1 MTDHATPHEPAAL
14 AEAPAGTPAE
24 AATET
29 LAETPAG
36 TPAEIPAAPG
46 AETPAE
52 TPEEHEAR
60 LARRSARRRAAA
72 RWATATLVFAL
83 AGTGAAL
90 AVTAPERTDLPGLA
104 TPGDGRYT
112 FPPLTLPPLP
122 SGSSAPDRTGGKGAL
137 HAADL
142 RYLLLPSPK
151 EAGGSLTPALYPVP
165 TASAT
170 GTPSAS
176 ATPSPTATASASAS
190 ASASAGASPS
200 TAPAGQ
206 APADWVTCDAILA
219 DQRDPAALRE
229 LLLRDA
235 CRAATVREWTA
246 SDGTRTQI
254 RLLRFGAS
262 FESWNVFSSL
272 RSDARPNALPGA
284 KSTSHSAWDTVE
296 GVHLDAQESTA
307 KGAKGTPNARVA
319 YLCASDLVAVVTMTN
334 PDGVPDA
341 AFRQVVTLQSDL
353 LA

>member
-1 MTDHATPHEPAAL
+1 MTDHAIPHEPAAP
-14 AEAPAGTPAE
+14 AETPAE
-24 AATET
+24 AAV
-29 LAETPAG
+29 ETPAG
-36 TPAEIPAAPG
+36 TFAEFPAAP
-46 AETPAE
+46 AAE

-122 SGSSAPDRTGGKGAL
+122 SGSSTPDRTGGKNAL

-142 RYLLLPSPK
+142 RYLLLPAPK

-176 ATPSPTATASASAS
+176 ATPSPTASASTS

-219 DQRDPAALRE
+219 EQRDPAELRA
-229 LLLRDA
+229 LLLQDA

-272 RSDARPNALPGA
+272 RSDAKPNALPGA

-296 GVHLDAQESTA
+296 GVHLDAQESSA
-307 KGAKGTPNARVA
+307 KGAKGTPNARIA

>member
-14 AEAPAGTPAE
+14 SEAPAGPPAE
-24 AATET
+24 T
-29 LAETPAG
+29 L
-36 TPAEIPAAPG
+36 
-46 AETPAE
+46 AE

-83 AGTGAAL
+83 TGTGAAL

-122 SGSSAPDRTGGKGAL
+122 SGSGAPDRTGGKNAL

-142 RYLLLPSPK
+142 RYLLLPAPK

-165 TASAT
+165 TTSAT

-176 ATPSPTATASASAS
+176 ATPSPTASASAS

-219 DQRDPAALRE
+219 DQRDPAELRA

-307 KGAKGTPNARVA
+307 KGAKGTPTGRVA

>member
-14 AEAPAGTPAE
+14 AETPAGTPAE

-29 LAETPAG
+29 FAETPTG
-36 TPAEIPAAPG
+36 TPAEFPAAP
-46 AETPAE
+46 AAE

-122 SGSSAPDRTGGKGAL
+122 SGSSAPDRTGGKNAL

-142 RYLLLPSPK
+142 RYLLLPAPK

-176 ATPSPTATASASAS
+176 ATPTPSPTASASAS

-219 DQRDPAALRE
+219 DQRDPAELRA
-229 LLLRDA
+229 LLLQDA

>member
-1 MTDHATPHEPAAL
+1 MTDHATPHEPAA
-14 AEAPAGTPAE
+14 
-24 AATET
+24 
-29 LAETPAG
+29 G
-36 TPAEIPAAPG
+36 TPAEIPAESPAAP
-46 AETPAE
+46 AAAPATETPAE

-122 SGSSAPDRTGGKGAL
+122 SGSSAPERTGGKSAL

-142 RYLLLPSPK
+142 RYLLLPAPK

-176 ATPSPTATASASAS
+176 ATPSPTASASAS
-190 ASASAGASPS
+190 ASASAGAGPS

-206 APADWVTCDAILA
+206 APADWVTCDAMLA

-254 RLLRFGAS
+254 RLLRFGGS

-272 RSDARPNALPGA
+272 RADARPNALPGA
-284 KSTSHSAWDTVE
+284 KGTSHSAWDTVE

>member
-1 MTDHATPHEPAAL
+1 MTDHATPH
-14 AEAPAGTPAE
+14 APADPFAE
-24 AATET
+24 VS
-29 LAETPAG
+29 
-36 TPAEIPAAPG
+36 

-60 LARRSARRRAAA
+60 LARRRARRGAAA

-122 SGSSAPDRTGGKGAL
+122 SGSSAPDRTGRNVL
-137 HAADL
+137 HTADL
-142 RYLLLPSPK
+142 RYLLLPAPK
-151 EAGGSLTPALYPVP
+151 EASGTLTPALYPIP
-165 TASAT
+165 TAAAT
-170 GTPSAS
+170 ASPSAS
-176 ATPSPTATASASAS
+176 ATPAPSPTASPSAS
-190 ASASAGASPS
+190 ASPS
-200 TAPAGQ
+200 TAPSGQ
-206 APADWVTCDAILA
+206 APAEWVTCDAILA
-219 DQRDPAALRE
+219 EQQDPAKLRE

-262 FESWNVFSSL
+262 FESWDVFSAL
-272 RSDARPNALPGA
+272 RSDARSKALPGA
-284 KSTSHSAWDTVE
+284 KTTSHGVWDTVE
-296 GVHLDAQESTA
+296 GVHLDAQESSAT
-307 KGAKGTPNARVA
+307 GAKGTPTARIA
-319 YLCASDLVAVVTMTN
+319 YLGASDLVAVITMTN
-334 PDGVPDA
+334 PDGVPAA